1 MRVAGPQLDHAIAL
15 VKLLAGEVAIDLGHH
30 NVAVLGRQRP
40 VDHHQRPVGYAQ
52 LDRGQT
58 AYFPDESGRRVR
70 DQLFIEVVPLDGK
83 IGSW

>member
-30 NVAVLGRQRP
+30 NVAVLGR
-40 VDHHQRPVGYAQ
+40 QRPVGYAQ